1 MTIYLIFDSFISM
14 SNLHTSSDQ
23 LIYVSNSED
32 FLTTPFKGDK
42 NAICWN
48 RELKGDFQEIVEKVH
63 FEENMITLKEA
74 DLMEINLTKEGHL
87 ARETLLN
94 DLRFFQELGTLPT
107 LNIIKH
113 YEIDDVFPYFPT
125 DVYSFHVDR
134 SDIPADTILC
144 TYYGESSEIIPNA
157 QAIQKIQI
165 PDIRE
170 KLKAFHKGPDSEFDT
185 FLKEQFFDLHYH
197 VNPNSNPIKLGNGN
211 LWRLAIDHP
220 TQIVPP
226 CIHRAPKENS
236 GKRRLLLIC

>member
-1 MTIYLIFDSFISM
+1 MEESHNVSNQLIHVNNFQDFISA
-14 SNLHTSSDQ
+14 SFD
-23 LIYVSNSED
+23 
-32 FLTTPFKGDK
+32 GDR
-42 NAICWN
+42 NAIGWLRVLN
-48 RELKGDFQEIVEKVH
+48 GDFSEIVEQVH
-63 FEENMITLKEA
+63 LEENMITLDAA
-74 DLMEINLTKEGHL
+74 DLMKLELSEAGCL
-87 ARETLLN
+87 ARDILLN
-94 DLRFFQELGTLPT
+94 DLRLFQEIGASPT
-107 LNIIKH
+107 LNVIKN
-113 YEIDDVFPYFPT
+113 YEEDDAFPFFPT
-125 DVYSFHVDR
+125 DVYSFHIDR
-134 SDIPADTILC
+134 SDLPVDTILC
-144 TYYGESSEIIPNA
+144 TYYGDSSEIIPNA